1 MEQVM
6 NTMLYE
12 DESVAPS
19 TTEMDWKQEGAGVLS
34 ADEADFSRASDA
46 SPGRGAKA
54 LALDQGLPRL
64 LYELAVRLPV
74 QPDIQALCVWL
85 YEPVRQAIRLHVLMA
100 DLPAKIRT
108 GMDFPVED
116 SIAGWV
122 WQHQQPLTINTDAE
136 TRFPEFAK
144 ALLETGIK
152 SFCGVPLMIG
162 NRRIGVL
169 GLASTKPGAFRDF
182 NLQFMQRGSPPKAAG
197 VTGDPVHEPALAEAL
212 DSIPP
217 LPFLG
222 GEGRGE
228 GSVRALYSGNTLRLP
243 TNSKPARD
251 PEPMYLEEQ
260 VRPEDKFDDIIGRSA
275 SLRAVLDHIK
285 IVAPTNSTVLV
296 LGETGTGKELIARA
310 IHNRSSRSHRP
321 FVRVNCAAIPS
332 GLLESELFGHE
343 RGAFTGAIAR
353 KIGRFE
359 LANGGTL
366 FLDEIGD
373 IPPELQPKL
382 LRVLQEQEFERLG
395 STQTT
400 RVDVRVVAATSRD
413 LPQMVANREFRS
425 DLYYRLNVFPVRLP
439 ALRERPEDISLLV
452 RHFVDLCAKRMK
464 KNVERVPNEAM
475 AILLTHAWP
484 GNVRE
489 LQNFIE
495 RAVILSP
502 GKVLRAPLAELKQ
515 SADVQDAL
523 GQSAAPK
530 AMTLK
535 DAEREH
541 ILQALAETNWVIGG
555 PKGAAARLGLQRTT
569 MISKMQRLAISR
581 AQA

>member
-1 MEQVM
+1 M
-6 NTMLYE
+6 NTMQYE

-19 TTEMDWKQEGAGVLS
+19 ATELNWKQEGAGVLS
-34 ADEADFSRASDA
+34 ADEADFSGGGDA
-46 SPGRGAKA
+46 LPGRGAKA
-54 LALDQGLPRL
+54 LALDQGLPQS

-85 YEPVRQAIRLHVLMA
+85 YEPVRQATRLHVLTA
-100 DLPAKIRT
+100 DLPARVRT

-122 WQHQQPLTINTDAE
+122 WGHQQPLTINTEAE
-136 TRFPEFAK
+136 TRFPEFAG

-169 GLASTKPGAFRDF
+169 GLASTKPAAFRHF
-182 NLQFMQRGSPPKAAG
+182 NLQYMQRSSPEAADVAG
-197 VTGDPVHEPALAEAL
+197 ILPDLQGPA
-212 DSIPP
+212 D
-217 LPFLG
+217 
-222 GEGRGE
+222 R
-228 GSVRALYSGNTLRLP
+228 
-243 TNSKPARD
+243 KRD
-251 PEPMYLEEQ
+251 AEPMYLEER
-260 VRPEDKFDDIIGRSA
+260 VRPEDRFDDIIGRSA
-275 SLRAVLDHIK
+275 SLRVVLDQIQ
-285 IVAPTNSTVLV
+285 IVAPTDSTVLI

-310 IHNRSSRSHRP
+310 IHNRGSRRGKP
-321 FVRVNCAAIPS
+321 FVRVNCAAIPL

-395 STQTT
+395 STVTT
-400 RVDVRVVAATSRD
+400 RVNVRVVAATSRN

-439 ALRERPEDISLLV
+439 ALRERTEDIALLV

-464 KNVERVPNEAM
+464 KKVDRVPKEAM
-475 AILLTHAWP
+475 EVLLTYPWP

-515 SADVQDAL
+515 SVDGLDAF
-523 GQSAAPK
+523 GQSAAPG

-535 DAEREH
+535 HAEREH
-541 ILQALAETNWVIGG
+541 IIQALAETGWMLGG
-555 PKGAAARLGLQRTT
+555 PKGAAARLGLPRTT
-569 MISKMQRLAISR
+569 LISKMQRFGISR

>member
-1 MEQVM
+1 MI
-6 NTMLYE
+6 TIL
-12 DESVAPS
+12 DETNCSGRRVAGKNQAANA
-19 TTEMDWKQEGAGVLS
+19 MAI
-34 ADEADFSRASDA
+34 
-46 SPGRGAKA
+46 
-54 LALDQGLPRL
+54 DQGLPRL

-85 YEPVRQAIRLHVLMA
+85 YEPLRKTTRLHVLLA
-100 DLPAKIRT
+100 DLPVKLRS
-108 GMDFPVED
+108 GMDFPTED

-122 WQHQQPLTINTDAE
+122 WQQQQPLTINTKTE
-136 TRFPEFAK
+136 TRFPEFARN
-144 ALLETGIK
+144 LLEAGIR
-152 SFCGVPLMIG
+152 SFCAVPLKIA

-169 GLASTKPGAFRDF
+169 GLASTK
-182 NLQFMQRGSPPKAAG
+182 
-197 VTGDPVHEPALAEAL
+197 AEAFCGFKL
-212 DSIPP
+212 HFTQRSPETVKVADNLSITDRPTGHD
-217 LPFLG
+217 G
-222 GEGRGE
+222 GCG
-228 GSVRALYSGNTLRLP
+228 
-243 TNSKPARD
+243 PAAS
-251 PEPMYLEEQ
+251 YLEEE
-260 VRPEDKFDDIIGRSA
+260 VRPEDNFEDIIGRSA
-275 SLRAVLDHIK
+275 SLRAVFEQVR
-285 IVAPTNSTVLV
+285 IVAPTSSTVLV

-310 IHNRSSRSHRP
+310 IHRRSTRRAKA

-343 RGAFTGAIAR
+343 RGAFTGAIMR

-359 LANGGTL
+359 LAHGGTL

-425 DLYYRLNVFPVRLP
+425 DLYYRLNVFPLRLP
-439 ALRERPEDISLLV
+439 ALRERPEDIALLV
-452 RHFVDLCAKRMK
+452 RHFVDACAKRMNK
-464 KNVERVPNEAM
+464 PVERVPQEALEV
-475 AILLTHAWP
+475 LLGHAWP

-502 GKVLRAPLAELKQ
+502 GKVLRAPLAELK
-515 SADVQDAL
+515 AL
-523 GQSAAPK
+523 AEPTASGPGAVAGVT
-530 AMTLK
+530 TLK
-535 DAEREH
+535 DAERQH
-541 ILQALAETNWVIGG
+541 IVQALAESNWVIGG

-569 MISKMQRLAISR
+569 LISKMRRLGVTR
-581 AQA
+581 AEA